1 MSRGRPCKPH
11 LHPRRVHAR
20 YTMIRGATSIGILL
34 LLATVAAGQ
43 GRQFPADFQ
52 FGVATSSYQ
61 IEGAWNEDGKGES
74 IWDRLT
80 HTQPDK
86 IEDGSNGDIACD
98 SYHQW
103 QRDVEMVRELGVDFY
118 RFSIAWTRIMPTGI
132 SNQVN
137 AKGIEY
143 YNNLI
148 NELVRYNITPMVTL
162 YHWDLPQ
169 RLQEMGG
176 WTNREIVPH
185 FREYA
190 RVAFEQFGDRVQFW
204 ATFNEPKQPCKESY
218 EQDAMAPGYEFPGL
232 YSYLC
237 SHHVLLAH
245 AEAVELYRMK
255 FQKEQNGVI
264 GLVVDTAWYEPN
276 TEADVEASDR
286 AMQFNI
292 GIYMHPIYHGNYP
305 PVMIERI
312 AKLSQEQGFVKS
324 RLPEFTPEE
333 IAKLKGSSDYF
344 GFNAYTT
351 RLVWQNGDANPGQYA
366 VPSFDHD
373 RDVYEYIDPS
383 WPTSASPWLRVY
395 PRGLYSVLKWIRD
408 EYDNP
413 PVWITENGV
422 SDRDGTFDVQRVEY
436 FNTYLDAVLDA
447 IDDGCDVRG
456 YTAWSLMDNF
466 EWRTGYTQR
475 FGLYYVDFNDPTRP
489 RYAKTSAKVYA
500 NIVKNRAIDTDYLPE
515 PDLLIP
521 EAK

>member
-1 MSRGRPCKPH
+1 MGGILS
-11 LHPRRVHAR
+11 VV
-20 YTMIRGATSIGILL
+20 IATSND
-34 LLATVAAGQ
+34 
-43 GRQFPADFQ
+43 GRKFPAHFQ

-80 HTQPDK
+80 HEKPEK
-86 IEDGSNGDIACD
+86 IADQSDGDVACD

-118 RFSIAWTRIMPTGI
+118 RFSLAWSRIMPTGI
-132 SNQVN
+132 SNKIN
-137 AKGIEY
+137 LKGIEY
-143 YNNLI
+143 YDNLI
-148 NELVRYNITPMVTL
+148 NELLKYNITPMVTL

-169 RLQEMGG
+169 RLQDMGG
-176 WTNREIVPH
+176 WTNREIVEY

-190 RVAFEQFGDRVQFW
+190 RVAFERFGDRVKIW

-218 EQDAMAPGYEFPGL
+218 EQDAMAPGLKYPGV

-237 SHHVLLAH
+237 SHNVLLAH
-245 AEAVELYRMK
+245 ADAVEVYRRH
-255 FQKEQNGVI
+255 FQKRQKGMI
-264 GLVVDTAWYEPN
+264 GMVVDTAWHEPN
-276 TEADVEASDR
+276 SEDDIDASDR

-312 AKLSQEQGFVKS
+312 ANLSAMQGFHKS
-324 RLPEFTPEE
+324 RLPTFT
-333 IAKLKGSSDYF
+333 AKEMAKIKGSSDYF

-351 RLVWQNGDANPGQYA
+351 RLVWQNGATNPAGFD

-373 RDVYEYIDPS
+373 RDVVEAVDPS
-383 WPTSASPWLRVY
+383 WPTSASSWLRVY
-395 PRGLYSVLKWIRD
+395 PKGLSRALAWIRD
-408 EYDNP
+408 EYNNP

-422 SDRDGTFDVQRVEY
+422 SDRDGTYDVRRVEY
-436 FNTYLDAVLDA
+436 YNSYLNAVLDA
-447 IDDGCDVRG
+447 LDDGCDVRG

-466 EWRTGYTQR
+466 EWRAGYTQR
-475 FGLYYVDFNDPTRP
+475 FGIYYVNFTDPARP

-500 NIVKNRAIDTDYLPE
+500 NIVKTRSIDPSYLPQ
-515 PDLLIP
+515 PDVLIP
-521 EAK
+521 DGN